1 MAQSFCQP
9 LLEALGT
16 AFGDH
21 FRHHHGATG
30 THPPPSQRVAVAET
44 GKQAESLN
52 TGATLPIQLA
62 EYFRPSNGLRR
73 PFSLRNRCSL
83 HQEDEYVSIP
93 NGLRR
98 PFSRSHA

>member
-73 PFSLRNRCSL
+73 PFSLRLIRLSL
-83 HQEDEYVSIP
+83 RFAMVGFNPKRE
-93 NGLRR
+93 
-98 PFSRSHA
+98 SRK